1 MNLTT
6 LTNASL
12 CNVQATFSSPEEA
25 IEAMAEQLNQY
36 GVLKDKAEYL
46 KAVRAREEEGPTA
59 LGEGLAVPH
68 GKSDFVTKAAFAMAT
83 LKSDIKWEGIDGD
96 EDVNLIFLLA
106 IPNAEAGSTHMA
118 VLTNLTMTLVDD
130 DVREAILNAT
140 TAEQVLD
147 ILGNAE

>member
-12 CNVQATFSSPEEA
+12 CNIQATFSTPDEA
-25 IEAMAEQLNQY
+25 IEAMAEQLNQH

-68 GKSDFVTKAAFAMAT
+68 GKSDFVTEPAFAMAT

-130 DVREAILNAT
+130 DVREAMLKAT
-140 TAEQVLD
+140 TAEQVLE
-147 ILGNAE
+147 ILDNAD